1 MKTHLSPR
9 SCVAAFALFLG
20 LVGSAL
26 AVPPESG
33 ARGPQPGHGMHAERG
48 MIGPRDIARLH
59 DELKLDAKQEA
70 LWQQAAKAFLEQA
83 NALREER
90 RKQHDELLAQLKQPG
105 ADLRAI
111 HQRMESH
118 RAEGQKQRAA
128 GYQRW
133 LGVYEALNAEQKE
146 QVRLF
151 FKNRMERMGHAAA
164 EGRRGARPGDNARS
178 EAAAR
183 GPAAR

>member
-9 SCVAAFALFLG
+9 SCVAVLALFLG

-48 MIGPRDIARLH
+48 MIGQRDIARLH
-59 DELKLDAKQEA
+59 DELKLDARQEA

-111 HQRMESH
+111 HQRMESL
-118 RAEGQKQRAA
+118 RAERQKQRAVRHE
-128 GYQRW
+128 RW
-133 LGVYEALNAEQKE
+133 LAVYEALNAEQKDK
-146 QVRLF
+146 VRLF
-151 FKNRMERMGHAAA
+151 FKSRVERMGHVAA
-164 EGRRGARPGDNARS
+164 EGRRGARPGGNARP
-178 EAAAR
+178 EGAAR